1 MVGKRTRRHLR
12 DAAAVLAVVLTLIAV
27 CGCGSS
33 EGGGT
38 ELQPFSQAAP
48 SESEPSAESS
58 ASGAITWEEAQ
69 AIALERIP
77 GADIS
82 NIVEMEVEYDD
93 GRTEYEGSIYYNG
106 YEYEFEIDGATGN
119 ILKWEIDD

>member
-12 DAAAVLAVVLTLIAV
+12 YAAAVLAVVLTLIAV

-48 SESEPSAESS
+48 SESAPSAESS